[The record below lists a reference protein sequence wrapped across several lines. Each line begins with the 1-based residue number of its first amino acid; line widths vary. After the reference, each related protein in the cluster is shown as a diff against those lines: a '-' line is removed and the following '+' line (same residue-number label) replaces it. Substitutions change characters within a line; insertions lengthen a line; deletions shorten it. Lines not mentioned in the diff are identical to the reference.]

1 MLLEEF
7 DYYLPEDRIAQR
19 PLERRDMSR
28 LMVLNREDNSIE
40 NKHFTDM
47 VEYIN
52 PEDVL
57 VINDTRVIPARLEAT
72 RISGASVE
80 ILLMTRLNDDRWECL
95 VKPGRKCKTGEK
107 LVIDENLFGIVEEKT
122 ESGGRIIKFITN
134 LADKTVDEQLEASGE
149 MPLPHYIR
157 ERLSDPER
165 YQTVYSKEKGSIAAP
180 TAGLHFTDEVFE
192 SLKRKGVRVAKVT
205 LHVGLGTFRPVKTD
219 VIEEHVMHS
228 EQYELSSE
236 CVNEINEAKQR
247 GGRVF
252 AVGTTT
258 VRTLESVFAKYGEL
272 KADIGKTDI
281 FIYPGYDFKV
291 IDCMLTNFHLPKSTL
306 IMLVSAFAGREYV
319 LEAYKKAVDEGYRF
333 FSLGDSM
340 LIL

>member
-7 DYYLPEDRIAQR
+7 DYYLPEDRIAQK

-28 LMVLNREDNSIE
+28 LMVLNREDNNIE
-40 NKHFTDM
+40 HKHFTDI

-57 VINDTRVIPARLEAT
+57 VINDTRVIPARLDAT
-72 RISGASVE
+72 RISGAKVE

-95 VKPGRKCKTGEK
+95 VKPGRKCKIGEK
-107 LVIDENLFGIVEEKT
+107 LVINEKLFGLVEEKT

-134 LADKTVDEQLEASGE
+134 QIDKTVDEQLEASGE

-228 EQYELSSE
+228 EQYDLSSE
-236 CVNEINEAKQR
+236 CVNEINEAKKR